1 MDLASFRLLLTSA
14 GQEALVAAQ
23 RLEPREVDYLQHF
36 QRLEKRFP
44 RTLAQAALETA
55 ILRAEA
61 RSKYPNSELMYFTRE
76 ALEQAS
82 PHQVSVY
89 RSERFHPCERLVDL
103 GCSIG
108 SDTINLARV
117 APTTGIDNDPLRL
130 AMAQANADALGFAE
144 QIHFVRADLKA
155 NLPVKG
161 TERLGL
167 FFDPA
172 RRIGGRRAFSIWN
185 YTPPLNIIKDWLPI
199 TRALGVKISPGVKV
213 AEITSYDAELEF
225 ISLKGKLK
233 EAVLWFG
240 PLKTAKRRATILP
253 GPHTL
258 VGEDSHEPLP
268 LGEPLE
274 YLYEPDPAIIRA
286 GLIAELGGQFGASQL
301 DPDIAYLSAEQIT
314 QSSFARVWKV
324 ENWFPFNVKRL
335 REYLR
340 ERKVGEITVK
350 KRGSPLKPEDLIRML
365 RLSGDEKRV
374 VFLTHL
380 KGAPIVIVC
389 FSNQSTA

>member
-1 MDLASFRLLLTSA
+1 MDLAAFRLLLTA
-14 GQEALVAAQ
+14 DGQTALEYARQ
-23 RLEPREVDYLQHF
+23 LEPREVDYLRHF
-36 QRLEKRFP
+36 QSLEVRFP
-44 RTLAQAALETA
+44 SALAQAALETV
-55 ILRAEA
+55 ILRTEA
-61 RSKYPNSELMYFTRE
+61 RSKHPNSDLMYFTRS

-82 PHQVSVY
+82 PHQVSAY

-108 SDTINLARV
+108 SDTFNLARF
-117 APTTGIDNDPLRL
+117 ASTTGIDTDPLRL
-130 AMAQANADALGFAE
+130 AMAQANADTLGCAD
-144 QIHFVRADLKA
+144 QVQFVRADLTA
-155 NLPVKG
+155 NLPVKF
-161 TERLGL
+161 TEKLGL

-172 RRIGGRRAFSIWN
+172 RRIGDRRAFSVRH
-185 YTPPLNIIKDWLPI
+185 YTPPLNIVRDWLPI
-199 TRALGVKISPGVKV
+199 TRTLGVKISPGVKV

-225 ISLKGKLK
+225 ISLKRELK

-258 VGEDSHEPLP
+258 VGDDSHDPLP

-286 GLIAELGGQFGASQL
+286 GLIAELGGQLGASQL
-301 DPDIAYLSAEQIT
+301 DPDIAYLSADQIT
-314 QSSFARVWKV
+314 KSPFARVWKV
-324 ENWFPFNVKRL
+324 ENWFQFSVKRL
-335 REYLR
+335 RVYLR

-350 KRGSPLKPEDLIRML
+350 KRGSPLQPEDLIRML
-365 RLSGDEKRV
+365 RLSGDEQRV

-389 FSNQSTA
+389 FSNQSAA

>member
-1 MDLASFRLLLTSA
+1 MDLTSFRLLLTA
-14 GQEALVAAQ
+14 EGQEALSDAQ
-23 RLEPREVDYLQHF
+23 RLEPREVDYLRHF

-44 RTLAQAALETA
+44 RALAQAALETG
-55 ILRAEA
+55 ILRIEA
-61 RSKYPNSELMYFTRE
+61 RTKYPNSELMYFTRE

-82 PHQVSVY
+82 PHHVSAY
-89 RSERFHPCERLVDL
+89 RSERFQPFENLVDL

-108 SDTINLARV
+108 SDTLNLARI

-130 AMAQANADALGFAE
+130 AMAQANADVLGFVE

-155 NLPVKG
+155 SLPVKG
-161 TERLGL
+161 AERLGL
-167 FFDPA
+167 FFDPS
-172 RRIGGRRAFSIWN
+172 RRIGDRRAFSIWD
-185 YTPPLNIIKDWLPI
+185 YTPPLKIVKDWLPI

-213 AEITSYDAELEF
+213 AEITPYDAELEF
-225 ISLKGKLK
+225 ISLKRELK

-274 YLYEPDPAIIRA
+274 YLFEPDPAVIRA
-286 GLIAELGGQFGASQL
+286 GLVAELGGQLGASQL
-301 DPDIAYLSAEQIT
+301 DPDIAYLSAEQVT
-314 QSSFARVWKV
+314 QSPFARVWKV
-324 ENWFPFNVKRL
+324 ENWFPFSLKRL

-340 ERKVGEITVK
+340 ERKVGVITVK
-350 KRGSPLKPEDLIRML
+350 KRGSPLQPEDLIRML
-365 RLSGDEKRV
+365 RLSGDEQRV

-380 KGAPIVIVC
+380 IGAPIVIVC
-389 FSNQSTA
+389 FSNQSVA